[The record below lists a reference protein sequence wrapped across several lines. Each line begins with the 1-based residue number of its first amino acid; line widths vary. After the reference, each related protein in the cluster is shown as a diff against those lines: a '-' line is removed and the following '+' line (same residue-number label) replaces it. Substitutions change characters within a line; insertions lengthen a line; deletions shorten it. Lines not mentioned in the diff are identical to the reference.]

1 MSYLVNPVKATCMK
15 YAKSPTNGI
24 QGYNDTCFGICA
36 AFSGTYDTY
45 AMDPQCSKAC
55 ENLIEQKKHELYGV
69 GSCDHQVPYRPV
81 FWGQVP
87 HYVPVL
93 LKRGETPENSLNKC
107 LKLCETSNLVQECR
121 DACVVDFNAVEPFE
135 SKGKEEE
142 KPQKK
147 EEKEREE
154 KNDNNT
160 IIGIVILI
168 FVILVAL
175 SVFLRK

>member
-87 HYVPVL
+87 RYVPVL
-93 LKRGETPENSLNKC
+93 LKKGETPENSLNKC
-107 LKLCETSNLVQECR
+107 LKLCQTSNLVEECR
-121 DACVVDFNAVEPFE
+121 DSCIVDFNAVEPFE
-135 SKGKEEE
+135 IT
-142 KPQKK
+142 QKK
-147 EEKEREE
+147 ENKTQKLEPEKEP
-154 KNDNNT
+154 KKKDDNN
-160 IIGIVILI
+160 IILILI
-168 FVILVAL
+168 FVLIVVGLYL
-175 SVFLRK
+175 SK

>member
-87 HYVPVL
+87 RYVPVL

-107 LKLCETSNLVQECR
+107 LKLCKTSNLVEECR
-121 DACVVDFNAVEPFE
+121 DTCIVDFNAVEPFV
-135 SKGKEEE
+135 KKEQD
-142 KPQKK
+142 KPQKLEK
-147 EEKEREE
+147 IEKEPE
-154 KNDNNT
+154 KKDNNN
-160 IIGIVILI
+160 ILIVILI
-168 FVILVAL
+168 VMFLVSL
-175 SVFLRK
+175 YVFLPK